1 MENNNINPSFP
12 KGRTAFLVIH
22 GIGEQNPFETV
33 DYFAQNL
40 IKYFEKQ
47 NLDLKL
53 EHVITKRR
61 LSTGRIWT
69 ESFVRLSSNDEQSF
83 IDIHEYYW
91 AYQTENHIS
100 VPETLHWAERTLDG
114 TIKFYNHTDDK
125 DLLEKLLSKKK
136 GNNFFVFRLRW
147 LTIFLRLF
155 NLIYPVLRL
164 LLWLILSLASPF
176 LSGSFLQPAWKL
188 SKKLVT
194 PLLVDYVGDVAI
206 YTTTDVKSP
215 RQKIRELILAE
226 SSTLLKAIL
235 RDQKAN
241 YDQVILVGH
250 SLGSC
255 IAYDTLN
262 HLCIEASLGGD
273 KGKNLHLD
281 KIAGLVTFGSPL
293 DKIAFFFR
301 EVAQQGQYI
310 RKRIL
315 EHLNSFRVKPVAS
328 KSPFF
333 TTHPVNCQLDQVKWV
348 NYYHLSDPISGHLD
362 YYENLEN
369 VRMEFPAT
377 WGEQGHLGYWTDPSF
392 YEDIA
397 KRFLHTL
404 KQDGETSQERVQE
417 ISHELLHTQD

>member
-1 MENNNINPSFP
+1 MQNNINHSFP

-22 GIGEQNPFETV
+22 GIGEQNPFETM
-33 DYFAQNL
+33 DYFARNL
-40 IKYFEKQ
+40 TKYFENQ

-53 EHVITKRR
+53 EHLIAKRR
-61 LSTGRIWT
+61 LSTGSIWT
-69 ESFVRLSSNDEQSF
+69 ESFVRLNSNDENSL

-91 AYQTENHIS
+91 AYQTENQIS
-100 VPETLHWAERTLDG
+100 VPEILRWAEQTLDG
-114 TIKFYNHTDDK
+114 TIKFYNRTENK
-125 DLLEKLLSKKK
+125 PLLAELLKTKK
-136 GNNFFVFRLRW
+136 GKSFFVFRLRW
-147 LTIFLRLF
+147 VTILLRLF

-164 LLWLILSLASPF
+164 LLWVVLSLASPF
-176 LSGSFLQPAWKL
+176 LRGSFLQPTWQL

-194 PLLVDYVGDVAI
+194 PLLVDYIGDIAI

-235 RDQKAN
+235 RDQQAN

-255 IAYDTLN
+255 ITYDTLN
-262 HLCIEASLGGD
+262 HLCIEASLRGD

-281 KIAGLVTFGSPL
+281 KITGLVTFGSPL

-310 RKRIL
+310 RQRIL
-315 EHLNSFRVKPVAS
+315 EHLNSFRVKPVANES
-328 KSPFF
+328 SFF
-333 TTHPVNCQLDQVKWV
+333 TTHPVNCHLDQVKWV
-348 NYYHLSDPISGHLD
+348 NYYHLQDPISGHLD

-369 VRMEFPAT
+369 VRLEFPAT
-377 WGEQGHLGYWTDPSF
+377 WGEQGHLGYWTDPNF
-392 YEDIA
+392 YEEIA
-397 KRFLHTL
+397 KRFLHTV
-404 KQDGETSQERVQE
+404 KQNGEIEKSASARN
-417 ISHELLHTQD
+417 